1 MKDEALVARLMARS
15 RRRAGGVAAVSRG
28 GGGNLGDSTVQRGRG
43 GLHGGVG
50 AEGVKADDA
59 NAAREHS
66 RHLPGVLRVKGLGL
80 RV

>member
-1 MKDEALVARLMARS
+1 
-15 RRRAGGVAAVSRG
+15 
-28 GGGNLGDSTVQRGRG
+28 VQRGRG

-80 RV
+80 RVKGLGFKVKG